1 MIKRVMTPS
10 QRWLPLTL
18 ATTFA
23 LILPFQVAASVDDK
37 LGGYFD
43 SLGYATNVT
52 SPSAY
57 KSQSANYFSAGGL
70 SLKSPVSNLEPG
82 QITLPS
88 VSAGCGG
95 IDVFGGGFSFIN
107 AAEFKQF
114 LKNVGRNAAPLALKL
129 GIQTLTPQ
137 LASIQAEMQEWANKF
152 NSMSL
157 NSCEAAQSLVD
168 ATGLTDLAQAAG
180 KEMACIRAAVK
191 AGADTADA
199 KKRCSGSGSNAA
211 IASAANDPEFE
222 ALPVNINVAWKYIQ
236 KNTFLSSDKELAE
249 LVMSLSG
256 TVVYDAAGKKRI
268 IPSLFI
274 ENEQGIEALLKGGK
288 VVPVYRCDTQA
299 KCLNVT
305 KSNITVSPNKA
316 FYQQVKTMLTAI
328 AHAYQGDAKL
338 NAKERSFLE
347 ITPMPV
353 LKMLSNVMESNE
365 SIDNYVHD
373 YAQIMTA
380 KLLSQYLSDLL
391 RMAQTGLQESGE
403 SKDAENIQRSIEAM
417 QAYLNKAPQQ
427 ALERLVML
435 NQLIDQRKRAE
446 KRIQDSMDSLARGW
460 E

>member
-1 MIKRVMTPS
+1 MTFIKRLFPRYHLTAL
-10 QRWLPLTL
+10 WLI
-18 ATTFA
+18 
-23 LILPFQVAASVDDK
+23 ILSFQVSASVDNQ
-37 LGGYFD
+37 LGSYFD

-57 KSQSANYFSAGGL
+57 KSQSANYYSSGGL
-70 SLKSPVSNLEPG
+70 SLKNPVTNLEPM

-107 AAEFKQF
+107 AAQFKQF
-114 LKNVGRNAAPLALKL
+114 LQNVGRNAAPLALKL

-137 LASIQAEMQEWANKF
+137 LASIQSEMQEWANKF
-152 NSMSL
+152 NNMSL

-168 ATGLTDLAQAAG
+168 VTGLTGLAQTAG

-199 KKRCSGSGSNAA
+199 KARCSGSGANAA
-211 IASAANDPEFE
+211 IASAANDSEFDQ
-222 ALPVNINVAWKYIQ
+222 LPVNVNIAWKYIQ
-236 KNTFLSSDKELAE
+236 KNTFLASDKGLAE

-256 TVVYDAAGKKRI
+256 TVVYDGVGKKHL
-268 IPSLFI
+268 IPSLYI
-274 ENEQGIEALLKGGK
+274 NNEQGMEALLKGGK
-288 VVPVYRCDTQA
+288 TVPVYRCDTKE
-299 KCLNVT
+299 KCLKVT
-305 KSNITVSPNKA
+305 KATITVSATKA
-316 FYQQVKTMLTAI
+316 FYPQVKAMLTAI
-328 AHAYQGDAKL
+328 AGAYHGDTKL

-347 ITPMPV
+347 ITPLPV

-365 SIDNYVHD
+365 SVDHYADD

-391 RMAQTGLQESGE
+391 RLAQAGLQESGE
-403 SKDAENIQRSIEAM
+403 TKDADDIQRSIESM
-417 QAYLNKAPQQ
+417 QAYLNQAPKQ

-446 KRIQDSMDSLARGW
+446 KRIQDSMDSLTHGW
-460 E
+460 